1 MVQAM
6 KLSAMPALILVLLW
20 LCFFV
25 CFVLFLV
32 LDSMTVLCWKLDLL
46 YSHSKHKNRK
56 MMVQAMKFCAM
67 SVVMTP
73 DKQKNDRVQGKQAE
87 ENQLHE
93 AEQERV
99 F

>member
-1 MVQAM
+1 
-6 KLSAMPALILVLLW
+6 
-20 LCFFV
+20 
-25 CFVLFLV
+25 
-32 LDSMTVLCWKLDLL
+32 
-46 YSHSKHKNRK
+46 
-56 MMVQAMKFCAM
+56 MVQAMKFCAM

>member
-46 YSHSKHKNRK
+46 LLSQ
-56 MMVQAMKFCAM
+56 QAK
-67 SVVMTP
+67 
-73 DKQKNDRVQGKQAE
+73 KQEDDGTG
-87 ENQLHE
+87 HE
-93 AEQERV
+93 ILCHV
-99 F
+99 SCHDT